1 MSMQPPDRTLL
12 KTVADADPWIFVNC
26 GTNSVTIGIAS
37 TMRLQLR
44 LCLFDHRSKVGAMV
58 IAVKDFHPANH
69 CSFNTQGGWLPEHC
83 IQGTPGSNFI
93 PSVAAALAAL
103 PAA

>member
-1 MSMQPPDRTLL
+1 
-12 KTVADADPWIFVNC
+12 
-26 GTNSVTIGIAS
+26 
-37 TMRLQLR
+37 MRLQLR

-93 PSVAAALAAL
+93 PSVAAALDRAYQQGADRVQVV
-103 PAA
+103 AESARACSYYSS